1 MNKRLLLI
9 GYNYSPEPTGIG
21 KYSGEMIEWLAQSG
35 VECTVLTT
43 YPYYP
48 YWKVQEP
55 YRKNRFFYKIETK
68 TFPSGGNIKVIRCP
82 IYVPQKPSGLKRI
95 ILDVSFLVSSFLPL
109 LFLLFSKKR
118 NNVMAVAPSFLLGLP
133 ALLYKKIKGAK
144 MIYHIQDLQI
154 EAAKEL
160 GMIKSEKLLN
170 TLFKLEA
177 VILKKADVVS
187 SISAG
192 MMLRIQSKSKK
203 EVYFLPNWSN
213 VEMFHPVTISTNEK
227 EGFGFNPDDRI
238 LLYSGAIGQKQGLE
252 VIIDAAKHYKNQAD
266 VKFVICGSGP
276 YKAHLQNWAE
286 KENLSNIV
294 FLPLQP
300 IEKFNAFLN
309 IAEVHLV
316 IQKADASDLML
327 PSKLTTI
334 LSVGGL
340 ALITANKGSGLYQ
353 LVETHGVGR
362 VVEAEKLNALID
374 GISECLTPQSGNDDI
389 RLKSRQYAEQHL
401 DIDAILKRFKAE
413 LV

>member
-1 MNKRLLLI
+1 MV
-9 GYNYSPEPTGIG
+9 
-21 KYSGEMIEWLAQSG
+21 EWLAQSG

-48 YWKVQEP
+48 HWAVQEP

-68 TFPSGGNIKVIRCP
+68 AFPSGGKIKVIRCP
-82 IYVPQKPSGLKRI
+82 IYVPKNPSGLKRM
-95 ILDVSFLVSSFLPL
+95 ILDVSFLVSSFVPL

-118 NNVMAVAPSFLLGLP
+118 NNVMAIAPSFLLGLP
-133 ALLYKKIKGAK
+133 ALIYKKVKGAK

-160 GMIKSEKLLN
+160 GMIKSQRLLN
-170 TLFKLEA
+170 TLFMLEA

-187 SISAG
+187 SISDG
-192 MMLRIQSKSKK
+192 MMSRIKSKAKK
-203 EVYFLPNWSN
+203 EIYFLPNWSN
-213 VEMFHPVTISTNEK
+213 VEMFQPDTVTDVEK
-227 EGFGFNPDDRI
+227 AGFGFDPNDRI
-238 LLYSGAIGQKQGLE
+238 ILYSGAIGQKQGLE
-252 VIIDAAKHYKNQAD
+252 VIIDAAKHFRDQAEL
-266 VKFVICGSGP
+266 KFVICGSGP
-276 YKAHLQNWAE
+276 YKTHLQQWVQ
-286 KENLSNIV
+286 KEHLSNIV

-340 ALITANKGSGLYQ
+340 ALITANQGSGLYQ
-353 LVETHGVGR
+353 LVDNHGVGR
-362 VVEAEKLNALID
+362 VVKAENLNALIN
-374 GISECLTPQSGNDDI
+374 GITESLNPQLENDDI
-389 RLKSRQYAEQHL
+389 RSKARKYAEQHL
-401 DIDAILKRFKAE
+401 DINAILNRFQSE
-413 LV
+413 LT